1 MGFENFIKEI
11 GERVAKA
18 TGEMVKATKVMKIN
32 GVELQGITVYSTDRK
47 IHSTIYLERYYE
59 DFKFGRTLAD
69 ITEAITNLYNEGKQQ
84 NNVEVTF
91 LYNFEAIKDRI
102 VYKVINANA
111 NDELLKHV
119 PHKKI
124 HDLAKV
130 YYIELADRGE
140 GVRAS
145 VLIKNTLLKEWG
157 VDEAEVFALAE
168 ENTEVLCPAKIVF
181 MSDILG
187 ELGVGIE
194 NDASVQMY
202 VISNEKNYNG
212 AAAIFYENT
221 LKVFAD
227 FLKSDLY
234 ILPSSL
240 HECILL
246 PAEKGMD
253 VKGLKEMV
261 HEVNRTQVEKEE
273 VLSDSVYIYNR
284 ETNTIEIA

>member
-1 MGFENFIKEI
+1 MNFENFIKEI
-11 GERVAKA
+11 EERVAEA
-18 TGEMVKATKVMKIN
+18 TGEVVKATKVMKNN
-32 GVELQGITVYSTDRK
+32 GVELQGITVYSTDSK

-59 DFKFGRTLAD
+59 DFKFGRTIVD
-69 ITEAITNLYNEGKQQ
+69 ITEAITNIYNEGKRQ
-84 NNVEVTF
+84 NNADVMF
-91 LYNFEAIKDRI
+91 LYNFEAIKNRI

-111 NDELLKHV
+111 NAELLKHV
-119 PHKKI
+119 PHQKI

-130 YYIELADRGE
+130 YYIELASRGE

-145 VLIKNTLLKEWG
+145 VLIKNPLLKEWG
-157 VDEAEVFALAE
+157 VDEAEVSALAE
-168 ENTEVLCPAKIVF
+168 KNTEVLCPAKIVF
-181 MSDILG
+181 MPDILG
-187 ELGVGIE
+187 ELGAGLE
-194 NDASVQMY
+194 NDDSVRMY
-202 VISNEKNYNG
+202 VVTNEKNYNG

-221 LKVFAD
+221 LKEFAD

-246 PAEKGMD
+246 PAKKGMD

-273 VLSDSVYIYNR
+273 VLSDSVYTYNR